1 MGGENSYII
10 GSANGVKVFRRGIF
24 IALYFIAIIYI
35 TILSRS
41 AYLNLNV
48 RLIPF
53 QSYYEW
59 ILGNWNRGSSILLNI
74 VLFVPFGYLITEE
87 SSWRRVICECLGAS
101 VVIEIIQL
109 ITMHGICEVDDL
121 FSNMFGGYLGY
132 ITYQIVNKK
141 IAEKFVKY
149 MPHLMLLA
157 GLIGCFIASGNTQV
171 YETQFDFRVF
181 RIIASGDQLNLEG
194 ICKVYNRD
202 NLPYQIL
209 LKSPDNERIL
219 SVVIT
224 EDNFSATVTDENGE
238 LYVRFRGYKPI
249 ATGVYL
255 ENGEIEY
262 VEPGTPRPDITDTWI
277 EQTID
282 NGTLLVYNAAYD
294 VYVYQLDKRLYWLIG
309 EESDSSVIYHLYTDE
324 PDNLP
329 DNRQQ
334 YGFDNRGFKA
344 GSEKEL
350 KRCGKYQVF
359 SDIIPSE
366 YNVTAI
372 ATGMN
377 DGSDVK
383 WREYF
388 RPLKTD
394 GQ

>member
-24 IALYFIAIIYI
+24 IALYFVAIIYI

-87 SSWRRVICECLGAS
+87 NSWRRVICECLGAS

-224 EDNFSATVTDENGE
+224 EDNFSATVTDENVE

-262 VEPGTPRPDITDTWI
+262 VEPGTPRPDITDTFINATSTSGNAERRI
-277 EQTID
+277 ENFIAELLLYEVRELTRIARMLRHWKTEIINSFDRVNGQRISNGPIESANSRIKVIKQNGAGYRNFERFKLRVLYSLND
-282 NGTLLVYNAAYD
+282 N
-294 VYVYQLDKRLYWLIG
+294 
-309 EESDSSVIYHLYTDE
+309 SSI
-324 PDNLP
+324 
-329 DNRQQ
+329 
-334 YGFDNRGFKA
+334 K
-344 GSEKEL
+344 
-350 KRCGKYQVF
+350 
-359 SDIIPSE
+359 I
-366 YNVTAI
+366 
-372 ATGMN
+372 
-377 DGSDVK
+377 
-383 WREYF
+383 
-388 RPLKTD
+388 
-394 GQ
+394 